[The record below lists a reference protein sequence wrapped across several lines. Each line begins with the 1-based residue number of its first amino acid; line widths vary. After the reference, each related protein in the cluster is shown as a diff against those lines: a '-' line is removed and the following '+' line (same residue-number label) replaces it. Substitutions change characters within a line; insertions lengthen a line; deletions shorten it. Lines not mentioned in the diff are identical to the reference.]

1 MQELQ
6 MGLERLNQLRQR
18 LARPAA
24 PAVWKISLMK
34 VASFSTLK
42 DVIGFAI
49 SIAAFLIS
57 LYSLY
62 ATNRKV
68 DQLGV
73 IFADDVPLI
82 DIHTDGQFNIV
93 KPTATATF
101 VNSGTRY
108 AAVVGVRFVVEQFEE
123 LSWRPCE
130 HAGSTILTFE
140 VEPFV
145 IKPNEIVAKYLKL
158 DPKEPMTIPVRNAAH
173 PSALLC
179 LEFDVTTPDQLT
191 LQIAR
196 PFLSGSWVQKSGI
209 WEFVPKDWLPG
220 KTVELIG
227 K

>member
-1 MQELQ
+1 MD
-6 MGLERLNQLRQR
+6 LERLNQFRQR
-18 LARPAA
+18 LTRPAA
-24 PAVWKISLMK
+24 PAVWKAWFTK
-34 VASFSTLK
+34 ATSFSTLK
-42 DVIGFAI
+42 DVVGFTI
-49 SIAAFLIS
+49 SIAAFAIS

-73 IFADDVPLI
+73 ILADDVPLV
-82 DIHTDGQFNIV
+82 DVHGDGQFNIV

-108 AAVVGVRFVVEQFEE
+108 AAVVGVRFAVEQFEE
-123 LSWRPCE
+123 LNWLPCE
-130 HAGSTILTFE
+130 HADSTILTFE
-140 VEPFV
+140 FEPFV

-158 DPKEPMTIPVRNAAH
+158 GPKEPTTIPIRNTSH

-196 PFLSGSWVQKSGI
+196 PFLSGSWVQENGT
-209 WEFVPKDWLPG
+209 WEFVPKNWLRG
-220 KTVELIG
+220 KTIELVG